1 MAKHKLTPQ
10 AVAKNLLKIYGT
22 DLPIDVAGIAKAQ
35 GITIRMEELEDSVS
49 GLLVIKANLVT
60 LGVNKSHHPNRQRFT
75 IAHELGHF
83 LLHGQDAQAQDAKVF
98 VDDLPVV
105 LFRNQTSSE
114 GTQRQEIEANIF
126 AAALLMP
133 EDIIREQLTLQPI
146 DAFDDVS
153 VKHLATQFGVSVR
166 AITIRLTKLGLLD
179 EW

>member
-1 MAKHKLTPQ
+1 MTKQHLTPLTMAQ
-10 AVAKNLLKIYGT
+10 KILMKHGT
-22 DLPIDVAGIAKAQ
+22 SLPIDVEGIAKAHN
-35 GITIRMEELEDSVS
+35 ITIRMEELEDSVS

-83 LLHGQDAQAQDAKVF
+83 LLHGQDIKVF

-114 GTQRQEIEANIF
+114 GTQHQEVEANTF

-133 EDIIREQLTLQPI
+133 EDLIREQLSLRPI

-166 AITIRLTKLGLLD
+166 AITIRLTKLGFLD
-179 EW
+179 DW